1 LDNRNQATAGP
12 VSDLIERRREP
23 RFKLEVE
30 IKILSKSCGIVK
42 GRTADLSESGISAV
56 LNAEVPVG
64 ELVEL
69 DFTLPFGQVTI
80 YAAVRERRAF
90 RYGFQFAESNFIEEV
105 IRPMCRVLAMEQY
118 VSGGV

>member
-1 LDNRNQATAGP
+1 LENHNHAAADT